1 MIRFYGTIEIKLDAK
16 GRLALPTKFRSE
28 FPNDKLV
35 ITKGY
40 EPCLT
45 IYPVDEFEKVFGEI
59 TALSDFVEENRVLK
73 RSVIPNSAEL
83 ELDSSGRILIPRT
96 LLALGGID
104 KEVKMLGMGNYIE
117 VWNNDQLAP
126 NVVPQGQMAAYTE
139 RVMKANKKES

>member
-45 IYPVDEFEKVFGEI
+45 IYPVDEFEKVFG
-59 TALSDFVEENRVLK
+59 
-73 RSVIPNSAEL
+73 
-83 ELDSSGRILIPRT
+83 
-96 LLALGGID
+96 
-104 KEVKMLGMGNYIE
+104 
-117 VWNNDQLAP
+117 
-126 NVVPQGQMAAYTE
+126 
-139 RVMKANKKES
+139 